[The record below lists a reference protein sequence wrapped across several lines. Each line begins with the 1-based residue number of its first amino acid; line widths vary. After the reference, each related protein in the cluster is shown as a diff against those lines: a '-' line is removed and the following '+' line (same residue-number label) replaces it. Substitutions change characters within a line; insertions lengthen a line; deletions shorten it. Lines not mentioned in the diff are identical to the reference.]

1 MSHPHDPG
9 TGELLVADSYDPC
22 PVNLQT
28 KHRLHAQEIAHSLDL
43 RKYDG
48 IICVRGDGFLVEVV
62 NGLLQRED
70 WGTAIKVPL
79 GIIPAGTGNGMAQS
93 LLHAAGEPFSISNA
107 VFAIIRG
114 NSFLLHRSQHAL
126 DVTSVVQGKTRFFS
140 VLMLTW
146 GLVADIDIESE
157 KYRWMGIARLE
168 FYILCSAMCNTTS
181 LQFLLRVLN
190 MRQYNGRVLFVPA
203 PGYEEVG
210 EPVEQSTSCKQNGVN
225 TGSHEDKAND
235 RNGETSGYPG
245 PSIQEADLE
254 WRSLSCPF
262 ISVWLGNVPFA
273 SEDAMAA
280 PNAEVNLTSFWFAY
294 PLCP

>member
-1 MSHPHDPG
+1 MPCY
-9 TGELLVADSYDPC
+9 SYLISNSEPC
-22 PVNLQT
+22 LET

-48 IICVRGDGFLVEVV
+48 IICVRGDGFLVV

-107 VFAIIRG
+107 VFAIIR
-114 NSFLLHRSQHAL
+114 
-126 DVTSVVQGKTRFFS
+126 V
-140 VLMLTW
+140 
-146 GLVADIDIESE
+146 
-157 KYRWMGIARLE
+157 
-168 FYILCSAMCNTTS
+168 CSAMCNTTS